1 MDCTNQLNILNMAI
15 VQSNPLSIRNVPT
28 CISNK
33 WLEKSFWHASAKGA
47 LGMPDS
53 QSEYKIGNLFHR
65 WPAQPAN
72 PFFG

>member
-1 MDCTNQLNILNMAI
+1 MYLHAN
-15 VQSNPLSIRNVPT
+15 
-28 CISNK
+28 SNK
-33 WLEKSFWHASAKGA
+33 WLEKSFWQASAKGA
-47 LGMPDS
+47 LGMPES